1 MALLWLPLLPPLPP
15 PALPLDPQPQPPPP
29 PPAAPSF
36 PFALFEYDDDPY
48 PELEVA
54 AEGSLSAVVSALL
67 LALPQVLL
75 AAEGL
80 VELVLA
86 DDGVLKKRDI
96 FTFLYLR

>member
-1 MALLWLPLLPPLPP
+1 MALLWLALLLPPLPP
-15 PALPLDPQPQPPPP
+15 PLDPQPQP
-29 PPAAPSF
+29 AASSF
-36 PFALFEYDDDPY
+36 PFAVLEYDDDPY

-86 DDGVLKKRDI
+86 DDGVLKKRDD
-96 FTFLYLR
+96 FPLLLDVG

>member
-1 MALLWLPLLPPLPP
+1 MALLWLALLLPP
-15 PALPLDPQPQPPPP
+15 LPLDPQPHPP
-29 PPAAPSF
+29 PPAASSF
-36 PFALFEYDDDPY
+36 PFAVLEYDDPY

-86 DDGVLKKRDI
+86 DDGVLKKRDYFHFFI
-96 FTFLYLR
+96 ISDKIQ